1 MSTIK
6 INWINSEKQV
16 ANITINGASV
26 NGMRGV
32 GKTGLV
38 KTDDS
43 FDSKV
48 GDVIENVP
56 VSYDKVRLL
65 TSISEDGTEFTW
77 LSW

>member
-16 ANITINGASV
+16 ANITISGASV
-26 NGMRGV
+26 SGMRGV

-38 KTDDS
+38 KTDES

-48 GDVIENVP
+48 GDVIEAP
-56 VSYDKVRLL
+56 IKYDSVRLI